1 MPRRESLPKI
11 MNTLRKIKEYWIK
24 FGELLGKI
32 MGPILLTVI
41 YFIFIG
47 LVSLLAR
54 IMRKDFLKERHVASS
69 YWIIPEKDEISRGGN
84 LNSLEGME
92 LPF

>member
-1 MPRRESLPKI
+1 
-11 MNTLRKIKEYWIK
+11 MNILRKIKDYWIK

-32 MGPILLTVI
+32 VGPIFLTVI
-41 YFIFIG
+41 YFVFVG
-47 LVSLLAR
+47 PMSLLAR
-54 IMRKDFLKERHVASS
+54 IMRKDFLRERITASS
-69 YWIIPEKDEISRGGN
+69 YWIVPEKNKIPGGGN